1 MAETSPSE
9 LPADFV
15 FDQGFAAHTDEH
27 HAIGRV
33 FFWGIMRT
41 NDRRGART
49 IGRRAMIPKPPK
61 PPRPGP
67 GPDDPDPPEP
77 PDPWPCTMPVA

>member
-33 FFWGIMRT
+33 FF
-41 NDRRGART
+41 GASC
-49 IGRRAMIPKPPK
+49 
-61 PPRPGP
+61 GP
-67 GPDDPDPPEP
+67 TTAEAREP
-77 PDPWPCTMPVA
+77 SDGVR